1 MYSCALLVDDMIGY
15 VEHKHIP
22 WVVQTARCLQG
33 EIDMTGVV
41 QSQ

>member
-1 MYSCALLVDDMIGY
+1 MYSCALLVADMIGY

-22 WVVQTARCLQG
+22 WVVQTARCLQAG
-33 EIDMTGVV
+33 IDTTEVV